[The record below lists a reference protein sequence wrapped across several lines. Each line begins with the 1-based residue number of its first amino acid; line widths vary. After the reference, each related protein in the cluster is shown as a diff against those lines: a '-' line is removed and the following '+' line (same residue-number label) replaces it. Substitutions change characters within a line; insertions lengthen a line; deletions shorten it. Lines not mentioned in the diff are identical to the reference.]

1 MPAELTTPDDGAV
14 IPDAAELIVSSLG
27 TILSPTGW
35 IRTVWGRVAGWEP
48 MTDWV
53 KPVSGDWNAVAQAS
67 RGYDEMA
74 RYFDEYATEL
84 NSANNTVQAN
94 WDGNAADAASTYFS
108 AIVSPL
114 QEFSAAL
121 TAAANEYSAVSVGMH
136 RIAAE
141 VASLIGIVTDKL
153 IFLAIEA
160 AATAATSWTLIGP
173 LIGGAAMAATIASTI
188 NSVKAVG
195 TALSV
200 GQHII
205 DTSVGVIAGFL
216 GALHGID
223 SLALPNG
230 GAAYDHPGA
239 TR

>member
-1 MPAELTTPDDGAV
+1 
-14 IPDAAELIVSSLG
+14 
-27 TILSPTGW
+27 
-35 IRTVWGRVAGWEP
+35 
-48 MTDWV
+48 
-53 KPVSGDWNAVAQAS
+53 
-67 RGYDEMA
+67 
-74 RYFDEYATEL
+74 
-84 NSANNTVQAN
+84 
-94 WDGNAADAASTYFS
+94 
-108 AIVSPL
+108 
-114 QEFSAAL
+114 
-121 TAAANEYSAVSVGMH
+121 
-136 RIAAE
+136 
-141 VASLIGIVTDKL
+141 
-153 IFLAIEA
+153 
-160 AATAATSWTLIGP
+160 
-173 LIGGAAMAATIASTI
+173 MAATIASTI